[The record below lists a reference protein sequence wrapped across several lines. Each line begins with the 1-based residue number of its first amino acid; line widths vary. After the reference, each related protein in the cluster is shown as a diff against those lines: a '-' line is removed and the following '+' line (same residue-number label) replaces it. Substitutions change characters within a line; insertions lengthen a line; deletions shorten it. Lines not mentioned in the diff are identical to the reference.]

1 MKTNNHSEIG
11 WHMILGAIVFLMLV
25 PIVFALSNSFK
36 TLQDAFNTIFEI
48 IPSHPTLE
56 NYRHVFEKLP
66 FVQITLNTFLIA
78 ASVTTFKTITSLFAA
93 YSFVYFDYKGKQFFY
108 FIMLSTMFIPFTV
121 TMIPNY
127 QMISKLG
134 LRDCIWGVALP
145 QFADVLGI
153 FLLRQAMR
161 GIPKA
166 LIEAAR
172 MEGIGSLKIM
182 RDIILPLVRPSILTT
197 GIIFFINSWNEYV
210 WPVLIL
216 KSKENYTLSLALQM
230 YISAEGGTEFT
241 IAMAVSVITMIIPL
255 ALYLIFQRYIINTFA
270 EGVQLAK
277 TVGLDNVKVLIDFY
291 HMVCEK
297 ETPEVLRKYG
307 KEYLRH
313 VHFSYPSIPEI
324 DGVRDPD
331 NIRTIF
337 EGELHRRGW
346 WRTFPSCRE
355 EWDYTDFIQALKD
368 CGYQGR
374 VSLEAPV
381 TDFDRQAQE
390 ALAFMKA
397 EF

>member
-127 QMISKLG
+127 LMISKLG

-182 RDIILPLVRPSILTT
+182 RDM
-197 GIIFFINSWNEYV
+197 
-210 WPVLIL
+210 LIL

-270 EGVQLAK
+270 ASGVK
-277 TVGLDNVKVLIDFY
+277 G
-291 HMVCEK
+291 
-297 ETPEVLRKYG
+297 
-307 KEYLRH
+307 
-313 VHFSYPSIPEI
+313 
-324 DGVRDPD
+324 
-331 NIRTIF
+331 
-337 EGELHRRGW
+337 
-346 WRTFPSCRE
+346 
-355 EWDYTDFIQALKD
+355 
-368 CGYQGR
+368 
-374 VSLEAPV
+374 
-381 TDFDRQAQE
+381 
-390 ALAFMKA
+390 
-397 EF
+397 

>member
-127 QMISKLG
+127 LMISKLG

-153 FLLRQAMR
+153 FLLHQAMR

-172 MEGIGSLKIM
+172 MEGISRSCEISSCRWYARPFSRPGS
-182 RDIILPLVRPSILTT
+182 
-197 GIIFFINSWNEYV
+197 F
-210 WPVLIL
+210 
-216 KSKENYTLSLALQM
+216 SL
-230 YISAEGGTEFT
+230 
-241 IAMAVSVITMIIPL
+241 
-255 ALYLIFQRYIINTFA
+255 
-270 EGVQLAK
+270 
-277 TVGLDNVKVLIDFY
+277 
-291 HMVCEK
+291 
-297 ETPEVLRKYG
+297 
-307 KEYLRH
+307 
-313 VHFSYPSIPEI
+313 SIP
-324 DGVRDPD
+324 G
-331 NIRTIF
+331 T
-337 EGELHRRGW
+337 
-346 WRTFPSCRE
+346 SM
-355 EWDYTDFIQALKD
+355 Y
-368 CGYQGR
+368 GR
-374 VSLEAPV
+374 CSS
-381 TDFDRQAQE
+381 
-390 ALAFMKA
+390 
-397 EF
+397 